1 MATFWTDARY
11 DQAVKMAGEGYSASQ
26 IAVAIGAASRNAVI
40 GKLHRNG
47 VRLNGVVNHY
57 TRESGLVASMRVHG
71 NKDLTGLI
79 AYNAQR
85 KADADARKAL
95 EREEKERRRAA
106 RLIKIS
112 EKRNEWKE
120 GPMPVRVE
128 CSPRPWTERK
138 FGECAFPVEGE
149 GADTKS
155 CCNEVYKEAQ
165 YCRGH
170 FRVMFAPAPKRGVK
184 APRSPLNFQNEPRR
198 RRDDV
203 EAELYFAA

>member
-1 MATFWTDARY
+1 MAFKWTPERADKAKELYLGGMSATEIAKLFGGLSRS
-11 DQAVKMAGEGYSASQ
+11 AVL
-26 IAVAIGAASRNAVI
+26 
-40 GKLHRNG
+40 GKLHR
-47 VRLNGVVNHY
+47 LGVV
-57 TRESGLVASMRVHG
+57 
-71 NKDLTGLI
+71 
-79 AYNAQR
+79 R
-85 KADADARKAL
+85 KADENYRQTMRFHAAMRAAADLERQKRKA
-95 EREEKERRRAA
+95 ERQAKAEAKKRLSEERQAA

-120 GPMPVRVE
+120 DPMPVRVE

-155 CCNEVYKEAQ
+155 CCNEVYKEGQ

-170 FRVMFAPAPKRGVK
+170 FRVMFTPAPKREVK
-184 APRSPLNFQNEPRR
+184 APCSPLNFQNEPRR